1 MKNTGVVRKID
12 ELGRIVIP
20 KEIRKVLKINSGD
33 DLQIYIDNESI
44 ILKKYSA
51 MEGNIEE
58 SNKLITS
65 VKDLV
70 DCCIYITDQEKI
82 LTKGDLEN
90 AELPYNLKDLLIER
104 KNYVSLS
111 EEEMVFSY
119 ITKRGYYLI
128 EPIIQNSDA
137 NGLIILSKAYPI
149 TKEDQFFIK
158 VLKNI
163 IENK

>member
-1 MKNTGVVRKID
+1 MLQV
-12 ELGRIVIP
+12 
-20 KEIRKVLKINSGD
+20 RKVLKINSGD
-33 DLQIYIDNESI
+33 DLQIYIDEEAI
-44 ILKKYSA
+44 ILKKYSI
-51 MEGNIEE
+51 MEGNIEA

-82 LTKGDLEN
+82 ITRGDLEN
-90 AELPYNLKDLLIER
+90 AELPYNLKNLLMER

-119 ITKRGYYLI
+119 ITKRAYYLI

-137 NGLIILSKAYPI
+137 NGLIILSKNYPT